1 MCGPSPL
8 LGTPDDDYVITV
20 IMNLTS
26 RHGADAIAGSGDDDC
41 LGVACLARLRRGS
54 FHPASRTL
62 STRCLRT
69 WLKASYPA
77 WFLSLFRKGFARA
90 TSTPE

>member
-1 MCGPSPL
+1 
-8 LGTPDDDYVITV
+8 
-20 IMNLTS
+20 
-26 RHGADAIAGSGDDDC
+26 
-41 LGVACLARLRRGS
+41 
-54 FHPASRTL
+54 
-62 STRCLRT
+62 LRT